1 MGLGLARLA
10 ARVIIMV
17 TNPKQEAELAEIID
31 LSAIPLSVAI
41 HARTLSCRAVM
52 SAFLARIAAVNPC
65 INAIVSLRDADVLMA
80 EAADADRQLDA
91 GRSRGFLHGFPFAIK
106 DLSEAKGIRCTY
118 GSPIHADFLPDFD
131 DIHVARI
138 RASGAILIGKTN
150 APEMGLGSNTYN
162 PVFGITRN
170 PYDLTKSAGGSS
182 GGAAA
187 ALAARMVPL
196 ADGSDMMGSLRN
208 PAAFNNVVGFRPSF
222 GRVPSLGNEL
232 FVGSLSVNG
241 PMARSVADVAALLA
255 IQSGFD
261 ARDPLSLPATDLAL
275 QTMPDVAGMR
285 VGWLGDYDG
294 YLPFEPGVLVL
305 CRASLDAFSGLGAE
319 VQQVESG
326 FAMDQLWRG
335 WRTLRHFL
343 VAGGQAGDHADPL
356 KQALMKPEM
365 LWEIEHGQR
374 LTAAEV
380 YAASVIRSDWY
391 RYLLGLFERYD
402 CLVLPSAQ
410 VFPFDADL
418 HWPTSIA
425 GRAMDTYHRWMEV
438 VIGPTMAGLPVAAMP
453 AGFGDNGLPAG
464 IQIIGRPQADCA
476 VLQIAA
482 AYEAATD
489 WLGRKP
495 PL

>member
-1 MGLGLARLA
+1 VVDITL
-10 ARVIIMV
+10 
-17 TNPKQEAELAEIID
+17 
-31 LSAIPLSVAI
+31 LSATALSAAI

-52 SAFLARIAAVNPC
+52 SAFLARIAAVNPS

-80 EAADADRQLDA
+80 EAEAADRQLDA
-91 GRSRGFLHGFPFAIK
+91 GMSRGFLHGIPFAIK

-118 GSPIHADFLPDFD
+118 GSPIHADFVPDFD
-131 DIHVARI
+131 DIHVGRI
-138 RASGAILIGKTN
+138 RAAGALIIGKTN
-150 APEMGLGSNTYN
+150 APEMGLGSHTYN

-170 PYDLTKSAGGSS
+170 PYDLSKSAGGSS

-187 ALAARMVPL
+187 ALAARMLPL

-232 FVGSLSVNG
+232 FLGTLAVNG
-241 PMARSVADVAALLA
+241 PMARSVADVAALLS

-261 ARDPLSLPATDLAL
+261 PRDPLSLPAADLAL
-275 QTMPDVAGMR
+275 DPAFDASGAR
-285 VGWLGDYDG
+285 IGWLGDYDG
-294 YLPFEPGVLVL
+294 YLPFEPGVLEL
-305 CRASLDAFSGLGAE
+305 CYSSLKVFSGMGAT
-319 VQQVESG
+319 VEAVASG
-326 FAMDQLWRG
+326 FDMNLLWQG

-343 VAGGQAGDHADPL
+343 VAGGQVADYADPA
-356 KQALMKPEM
+356 KRALMKPEL
-365 LWEIEHGQR
+365 LWEIEHGQA

-380 YAASVIRSDWY
+380 HAASRIRSDWY
-391 RYLLGLFERYD
+391 RSLLGLFERYD
-402 CLVLPSAQ
+402 FLILPSAQ

-418 HWPTSIA
+418 HWPQSIA
-425 GRAMDTYHRWMEV
+425 GRRMDSYHRWMEV

-464 IQIIGRPQADCA
+464 IQIIGRPQADRA
-476 VLQIAA
+476 VLQMAA

-489 WLGRKP
+489 WLDRMP
-495 PL
+495 PQ